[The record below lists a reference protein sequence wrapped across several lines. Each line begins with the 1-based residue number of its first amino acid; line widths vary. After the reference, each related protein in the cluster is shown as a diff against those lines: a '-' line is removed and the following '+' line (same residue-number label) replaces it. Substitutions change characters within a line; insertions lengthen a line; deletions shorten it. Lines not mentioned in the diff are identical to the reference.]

1 MEHWAARRG
10 DASGQTS
17 LLGILWRSGRQ
28 GGLELGWPEGTCA
41 ESQGRGTRAQTS
53 KEQCGEGGRVQI
65 ESRRHS
71 HMMSE
76 GHWRSYPAHL
86 HRALSRGRGCVS
98 AGSATAQLC
107 FPRLGVGQ
115 DWAWASAPEMRSAGM
130 LWREWT
136 PSRLCGP
143 SCDSWQR
150 ATCLRSAQHRV
161 RAPCAGLLR
170 HLLTLSCASQS
181 TSPTAPRSA
190 PHRKSDLALFRAT
203 GSHRAFFHRR
213 LFSKLV

>member
-1 MEHWAARRG
+1 MSHGALCGTAWRHVGSDVAAGYCMEIGRSRQLGARMAKVGLNHRVE
-10 DASGQTS
+10 ARAKHERSP
-17 LLGILWRSGRQ
+17 LPWRERCQ
-28 GGLELGWPEGTCA
+28 IV
-41 ESQGRGTRAQTS
+41 
-53 KEQCGEGGRVQI
+53 GE
-65 ESRRHS
+65 RHP
-71 HMMSE
+71 HTMSE
-76 GHWRSYPAHL
+76 GHWRSYPPHL
-86 HRALSRGRGCVS
+86 DRALSRGRSCAPAGPALLSCAFRDS
-98 AGSATAQLC
+98 GSASTGHGPQR
-107 FPRLGVGQ
+107 PTRG
-115 DWAWASAPEMRSAGM
+115 AGM